1 MFRRTRFIAVATVLG
16 AGLVALVLIPGDGA
30 SVGKADA
37 NDAKVALASV
47 SSPNPDLLARLDA
60 EVAPYVKPTVEAEAK
75 PVATASVQPVAL
87 QPATDVAT
95 PAIPDATDPDLRPA
109 TIGASA
115 VNMRA
120 GPSSSAQQLAVLQ
133 PGEAVQ
139 TGQNITGWVKVTR
152 ADGSSG
158 WMYSSYLSGNAQAQA
173 ASDPAPKKV
182 ASTQQPRA
190 TVKGGDGDLR
200 DRMARI
206 GSELPAYDRPGSAA
220 RAIFTFS
227 PGERVR
233 IAEVRGNWLRVET
246 NDGTSA
252 WIRR

>member
-1 MFRRTRFIAVATVLG
+1 MFRRTRFIAVATFLG

-139 TGQNITGWVKVTR
+139 TGQSINGWVRVTR